1 MNTNYDTEETNF
13 IMLPNTEKNVDLVHT
28 RAEQVEAEIPV
39 GQNWFDL
46 TRHKIGTAIGESAQK
61 SAKAIREKYNLV
73 KKPSNAD
80 KSHQEN
86 AVNTTLDA
94 TNIELKTLARQ
105 QGVTISELKQALGVE
120 RARNNTLLIEN
131 GKLSTRLPIWVT
143 CTAIIIAVT
152 STGIVIH
159 SGAIKIGGEAKAN
172 SEHTG
177 Y

>member
-13 IMLPNTEKNVDLVHT
+13 IMLPNTDKKVDLVHT

-61 SAKAIREKYNLV
+61 SAKAIRKNYNRV
-73 KKPSNAD
+73 KNPSITYRC
-80 KSHQEN
+80 QEN
-86 AVNTTLDA
+86 SGNITLDA
-94 TNIELKTLARQ
+94 TNIELETLARQ
-105 QGVTISELKQALGVE
+105 QGVTISELKQALGAE

-131 GKLSTRLPIWVT
+131 GKLSTRLPNWVT
-143 CTAIIIAVT
+143 CTAIIIALT

-159 SGAIKIGGEAKAN
+159 SGVIKIGEEAKPN
-172 SEHTG
+172 TEHTEH
-177 Y
+177 